1 MKSTAMTPTTTTPN
15 TESSIKVAFAAV
27 EPYTA
32 SNIVS
37 AEEKEERGKEWVS
50 WGDGNKYPQYLD
62 TLYNNST
69 TLQTIING
77 TADYVSGNNVQVNVG
92 EWQNRV
98 NSDGET
104 MEELIAM
111 LAVDYL
117 KYGGFAICV
126 IRDNIGRIAELSY
139 IDVAR
144 LRCDKDREVFYYSE
158 DWGKSR
164 TKVLRYPKFG
174 VNDSNPTSIVYVAGN
189 KTRNTYP
196 VPLWNA
202 AVRSAEIE
210 RQITDF
216 HLNNIANGFSGGYA
230 FNFNNGQPGDE
241 QKAEIER
248 NIMNKFS
255 GAENAGR
262 IVMSFNDDRE
272 HALDITKLDTDDLDK
287 KYDLVRVWCRE
298 QLFTAFRAVP
308 CLFGLMTENNGFS
321 REEFLQ
327 AFELY
332 NLTVVRPIQQLI
344 TRELD
349 KVLGVRDAITIVPF
363 SLDVTE
369 NITE

>member
-1 MKSTAMTPTTTTPN
+1 MTPTNTTPN
-15 TESSIKVAFAAV
+15 IEQSKKIAFAAI

-37 AEEKEERGKEWVS
+37 AEEREERGKEWMA
-50 WGDGNKYPQYLD
+50 WGDGNRYPQYLD
-62 TLYNNST
+62 ALYNNST

-77 TADYVSGNNVQVNVG
+77 TADYVLGNDVQVNA
-92 EWQNRV
+92 EAWRAKV
-98 NSDGET
+98 NSDGDT
-104 MEELIAM
+104 MGDLIAM

-117 KYGGFAICV
+117 KYGGFAFTV
-126 IRDNIGRIAELSY
+126 IRDRIGNVAELSY

-144 LRCDKDREVFYYSE
+144 LRTDKDREVFYYSE
-158 DWGKSR
+158 DWKASR
-164 TKVLRYPKFG
+164 VKVLKYPKFG
-174 VNDSNPTSIVYVAGN
+174 IKDTNATSIVYYAGT
-189 KTRNTYP
+189 KTRGTYP
-196 VPLWNA
+196 VPMWNA

-230 FNFNNGQPGDE
+230 LNFNNGVPDDE
-241 QKAEIER
+241 QMAEIER
-248 NIMNKFS
+248 NAVRKLC

-262 IVMSFNDDRE
+262 LLLSFNADRE
-272 HALDITKLDTDDLDK
+272 HALEIVKLDTDDLDK
-287 KYDLVRVWCRE
+287 KYDLVRTWSRE
-298 QLFTAFRAVP
+298 QIFTAFRAVP

-332 NLTVVRPIQQLI
+332 NTTMVRPIQRSI
-344 TRELD
+344 CRELD
-349 KVLGVRDAITIVPF
+349 KVLGVADSVTIVPF
-363 SLDVTE
+363 SLDVTD

>member
-1 MKSTAMTPTTTTPN
+1 MTPKTSTPN
-15 TESSIKVAFAAV
+15 TESKKIAFAAI

-37 AEEKEERGKEWVS
+37 GEEREERGKEWVL
-50 WGDGNKYPQYLD
+50 WGDGNRYPQYLD

-77 TADYVSGNNVQVNVG
+77 TADYVLGNNIQVNSEAWSVK
-92 EWQNRV
+92 V

-104 MEELIAM
+104 MEDLIAM

-117 KYGGFAICV
+117 KYGGFAFSV
-126 IRDNIGRIAELSY
+126 IRDRIGNVAELSY

-144 LRCDKDREVFYYSE
+144 LRTDKDREVFYYSE
-158 DWGKSR
+158 DWKASR
-164 TKVLRYPKFG
+164 VKVLKYPKFG
-174 VNDSNPTSIVYVAGN
+174 IHDTNPTSIVYFAGN
-189 KTRNTYP
+189 KTRGTYP
-196 VPLWNA
+196 VAMWNA

-210 RQITDF
+210 KQITDF

-230 FNFNNGQPGDE
+230 LNFNNGVPDDE
-241 QKAEIER
+241 QMAEIER
-248 NIMNKFS
+248 NAVRKLC

-262 IVMSFNDDRE
+262 LLLSFNADRE
-272 HALDITKLDTDDLDK
+272 HALEIVKLDTDDLDK
-287 KYDLVRVWCRE
+287 KYDLVRTWCRE
-298 QLFTAFRAVP
+298 QIFTAFRAVP

-332 NLTVVRPIQQLI
+332 NTTVVRPIQRSI
-344 TRELD
+344 CRELD
-349 KVLGVRDAITIVPF
+349 KVLGMADSVTIVPF
-363 SLDVTE
+363 SLDVTD

>member
-1 MKSTAMTPTTTTPN
+1 MTPTNTTPS
-15 TESSIKVAFAAV
+15 TEQSKKIAFAAI

-37 AEEKEERGKEWVS
+37 AEEREERGKEWMS
-50 WGDGNKYPQYLD
+50 WGDGNRYPQYLD

-77 TADYVSGNNVQVNVG
+77 TADYVLGNDVQVNV
-92 EWQNRV
+92 EAFKTRI

-104 MEELIAM
+104 MEDLIAM

-117 KYGGFAICV
+117 KYGGFAFSV
-126 IRDNIGRIAELSY
+126 IRDRIGNVAELSY
-139 IDVAR
+139 TDVAR
-144 LRCDKDREVFYYSE
+144 LRADKDREIFYYSE
-158 DWGKSR
+158 DWAKSR
-164 TKVLRYPKFG
+164 VKALRYPKFDIKDT
-174 VNDSNPTSIVYVAGN
+174 NATSIVYFAGT
-189 KTRNTYP
+189 KTRATYP
-196 VPLWNA
+196 VPMWNA

-230 FNFNNGQPGDE
+230 LNFNNGVPDDE

-248 NIMNKFS
+248 EVMRKFS

-262 IVMSFNDDRE
+262 IVLSFNADKE
-272 HALDITKLDTDDLDK
+272 HALEIVKLDTDDLDK
-287 KYDLVRVWCRE
+287 KYGLVRTWCRE
-298 QLFTAFRAVP
+298 QIFTAFRAVP

-332 NLTVVRPIQQLI
+332 NTTMVRPIQRTI
-344 TRELD
+344 CRELD
-349 KVLGVRDAITIVPF
+349 KVLGVADAVSIVPF
-363 SLDVTE
+363 SLDVTD

>member
-1 MKSTAMTPTTTTPN
+1 MSTTPKASTPN
-15 TESSIKVAFAAV
+15 TEQSKKIAFAAI

-37 AEEKEERGKEWVS
+37 GEEREERGRAWVS
-50 WGDGNKYPQYLD
+50 WGDGNRYPQYLD

-77 TADYVSGNNVQVNVG
+77 TADYVLGNNVQVNSEAWSVK
-92 EWQNRV
+92 V

-104 MEELIAM
+104 MEDLIAM

-117 KYGGFAICV
+117 KYGGFAFSV
-126 IRDNIGRIAELSY
+126 IRDRIGNVAELSY

-144 LRCDKDREVFYYSE
+144 LRTDKDREIFYYSE
-158 DWGKSR
+158 DWKASR
-164 TKVLRYPKFG
+164 VKVLRYPKFG
-174 VNDSNPTSIVYVAGN
+174 IHDTNPTSIVYFAGN
-189 KTRNTYP
+189 KTRGTYP
-196 VPLWNA
+196 VAMWNA

-210 RQITDF
+210 KQITDF

-230 FNFNNGQPGDE
+230 LNFNNGVPDDE
-241 QKAEIER
+241 QKMEIER
-248 NIMNKFS
+248 DVMRKFS

-262 IVMSFNDDRE
+262 IVLSFNADRE
-272 HALDITKLDTDDLDK
+272 HALEIVKLDTDDLDK
-287 KYDLVRVWCRE
+287 KYDLVRTWCRE
-298 QLFTAFRAVP
+298 QIFTAFRAVP

-332 NLTVVRPIQQLI
+332 NTTVVRPIQRSI
-344 TRELD
+344 CRELD
-349 KVLGVRDAITIVPF
+349 KVLGMADSVTIVPF
-363 SLDVTE
+363 SLDVTD

>member
-1 MKSTAMTPTTTTPN
+1 MNMATKANTTTPN
-15 TESSIKVAFAAV
+15 TEHNHKLLFSAI
-27 EPYTA
+27 EPYVT

-37 AEEKEERGKEWVS
+37 AEEREERGKEWVS

-77 TADYVSGNNVQVNVG
+77 TADYVSGNAVQVNV
-92 EWQNRV
+92 EQWRTKV
-98 NSDGET
+98 NSEGQTIED
-104 MEELIAM
+104 MIAM

-117 KYGGFAICV
+117 KYGGFALVV
-126 IRDNIGRIAELSY
+126 IRDRIGNIAELSY

-144 LRCDKDREVFYYSE
+144 LRTDRDREVFYYSE
-158 DWGKSR
+158 DWSKSR
-164 TKVLRYPKFG
+164 VKVLRYPKFG
-174 VNDSNPTSIVYVAGN
+174 AQDTNPTSIVYYAGN
-189 KTRNTYP
+189 KTRGTYP
-196 VPLWNA
+196 VPMWNA
-202 AVRSAEIE
+202 AVRSAEIDK
-210 RQITDF
+210 QITDF

-230 FNFNNGQPGDE
+230 FNFNNGQPDDE
-241 QKAEIER
+241 QKMEIER
-248 NIMNKFS
+248 DVMRKFS

-262 IVMSFNDDRE
+262 IVMSFNENRE

-287 KYDLVRVWCRE
+287 KYDLVRTWCRE
-298 QLFTAFRAVP
+298 QMFTAFRAVP

-332 NLTVVRPIQQLI
+332 NTTMVRPIQRII

-349 KVLGVRDAITIVPF
+349 KVLGVRDAVTIVPF
-363 SLDVTE
+363 SLEITD

>member
-1 MKSTAMTPTTTTPN
+1 MTPTNTTPN
-15 TESSIKVAFAAV
+15 IEQSKKIAFAAI

-37 AEEKEERGKEWVS
+37 GEEREERGKEWMS
-50 WGDGNKYPQYLD
+50 WGDGNRYPQYLD

-77 TADYVSGNNVQVNVG
+77 TADYVLGNDVQVNA
-92 EWQNRV
+92 EAWSAKV
-98 NSDGET
+98 NSKGDT
-104 MEELIAM
+104 MEDLIAM

-117 KYGGFAICV
+117 KYGGFAFSV
-126 IRDNIGRIAELSY
+126 IRDRIGNVAELSY

-144 LRCDKDREVFYYSE
+144 LRTDKDREVFYYSE
-158 DWGKSR
+158 DWKASR
-164 TKVLRYPKFG
+164 VKVLKYPKFG
-174 VNDSNPTSIVYVAGN
+174 IKDTNPTSIVYFAGT
-189 KTRNTYP
+189 KTRGTYP
-196 VPLWNA
+196 VPMWNA

-210 RQITDF
+210 RQITGF

-230 FNFNNGQPGDE
+230 LNFNNGVPDDE

-248 NIMNKFS
+248 EVMRKFS

-262 IVMSFNDDRE
+262 IVLSFNADRE
-272 HALDITKLDTDDLDK
+272 HALEIVKLDTDDLDK
-287 KYDLVRVWCRE
+287 KYDLVRTWSRE
-298 QLFTAFRAVP
+298 QIFTAFRAVP

-332 NLTVVRPIQQLI
+332 NTTMVRPIQRSI
-344 TRELD
+344 CRELD
-349 KVLGVRDAITIVPF
+349 KVFGVANAVSIVPF
-363 SLDVTE
+363 SLDVTD

>member
-1 MKSTAMTPTTTTPN
+1 MATTQSTTIPN
-15 TESSIKVAFAAV
+15 TESSIKVAFAAT

-32 SNIVS
+32 TNIVS
-37 AEEKEERGKEWVS
+37 AEEKEERGKEWIS

-62 TLYNNST
+62 TLYNSST

-77 TADYVSGNNVQVNVG
+77 TADYVSGNQVQINVEQFATKI
-92 EWQNRV
+92 
-98 NSDGET
+98 NSDGDTIED
-104 MEELIAM
+104 LISM

-117 KYGGFAICV
+117 KYGGFAIVV
-126 IRDNIGRIAELSY
+126 IRDNLGRVAELSY

-174 VNDSNPTSIVYVAGN
+174 VNDSNPTSIVYYAGT
-189 KTRNTYP
+189 KTRGTYP
-196 VPLWNA
+196 VPVWNA
-202 AVRSAEIE
+202 AVRSAEIDK
-210 RQITDF
+210 QITDF

-230 FNFNNGQPGDE
+230 FNFNNGEPSDE

-248 NIMNKFS
+248 EVMRKFTGS
-255 GAENAGR
+255 ENAGR
-262 IVMSFNDDRE
+262 VVLSFNSDRD
-272 HALDITKLDTDDLDK
+272 HALDITKLDTDNLDS
-287 KYDLVRVWCRE
+287 KYSLVRGWCRE
-298 QLFTAFRAVP
+298 QMFTAFRAVP

-332 NLTVVRPIQQLI
+332 NTTMVRPIQRVI
-344 TRELD
+344 CRELD
-349 KVLGVRDAITIVPF
+349 KLLGVRDAVNIVPF
-363 SLDVTE
+363 SLETTE
-369 NITE
+369 NIAE

>member
-1 MKSTAMTPTTTTPN
+1 MNTTPNTTTPN
-15 TESSIKVAFAAV
+15 TENKLKVSFASI

-37 AEEKEERGKEWVS
+37 AEEREERGKEWMA
-50 WGDGNKYPQYLD
+50 WGNGDRYPQYLD
-62 TLYNNST
+62 SLYNNST

-77 TADYVSGNNVQVNVG
+77 TADYVLGNNIQVNV
-92 EWQNRV
+92 EAWRTRV
-98 NSDGET
+98 NSDGDT
-104 MEELIAM
+104 MEDLIGM

-117 KYGGFAICV
+117 KYGGFAFTV
-126 IRDNIGRIAELSY
+126 IRDRIGNVAELSY

-144 LRCDKDREVFYYSE
+144 LRADKDREVFYYSE
-158 DWGKSR
+158 EWGKSR
-164 TKVLRYPKFG
+164 AKVLRYPKFG
-174 VNDSNPTSIVYVAGN
+174 VNDTNATSIVYYAGT
-189 KTRNTYP
+189 KTRGVYP

-202 AVRSAEIE
+202 AVRSAEIDK
-210 RQITDF
+210 QITDF

-230 FNFNNGQPGDE
+230 FNFNNGQPDDE
-241 QKAEIER
+241 QKSEIER

-262 IVMSFNDDRE
+262 IVLSFNADRE

-298 QLFTAFRAVP
+298 QMFTAFRAIP

-332 NLTVVRPIQQLI
+332 NTTVVRPIQRI
-344 TRELD
+344 IGRELD
-349 KVLGVRDAITIVPF
+349 KVLGATNVVTIVPF
-363 SLDVTE
+363 SLNATD